1 MSVTTWQMIAELAEE
16 AGAKYPELVAAQWAC
31 ESGWGKHTSGKFN
44 FFGIK
49 GKGTKT
55 QTQEWDG
62 AKFITIVDEFKDYAS
77 PKECVKDLVEKWYLD
92 YKNYSGVNDA
102 ATREDAAR
110 ELVKQGYATDPQYA
124 EKLIKL
130 MSQNSVPRTPAKTV
144 ANSLVKL
151 TDAAKYYKE
160 EAHQKAAWEALEAS
174 LTEEQQEAFTKA
186 FRGPQKPPRD
196 PLPDTPNFPLDVTY
210 FYQRDSKTGHG
221 ERSCQSSA
229 LAMAVEYIDPEI
241 LFDDD
246 DYLNKVFKFGD
257 TVSQLAQKAAL
268 DSIGIKS
275 QFRMNGSEP
284 DLLNILNKGYPVPI
298 GVLHKGSIFAPSGG
312 GHWITLIGYDDKYF
326 FVHDPFG
333 ELDLTNGGYPKAGPA
348 DGKCVKYSRQNLM
361 RRWLIASKSD
371 GWLWD
376 LSMNPIK

>member
-1 MSVTTWQMIAELAEE
+1 MSVTTWQMIAELAKE

-31 ESGWGKHTSGKFN
+31 ESGWGKHTSGKNN

-77 PKECVKDLVEKWYLD
+77 PAECVTDLVKKWYLD
-92 YKNYSGVNDA
+92 YKDYSGVNDA
-102 ATREDAAR
+102 DTREDAAR

-130 MSQNSVPRTPAKTV
+130 MSQNSVPRTPLKIV
-144 ANSLVKL
+144 PNVHVKL
-151 TDAAKYYKE
+151 LDAVKYYRAE
-160 EAHQKAAWEALEAS
+160 PHQKEAWEALEAS
-174 LTEEQQEAFTKA
+174 LTEEQREAFTKQ
-186 FRGPQKPPRD
+186 FRGPQKPPRA
-196 PLPDTPNFPLDVTY
+196 PLPDSPTFPLDVTY

-229 LAMAVEYIDPEI
+229 IAMAVEYIDPEI

-246 DYLNKVFKFGD
+246 DYLNRVFKFGD
-257 TVSQLAQKAAL
+257 TVSQLAQKATL

-275 QFRMNGSEP
+275 QFRMNGSES
-284 DLLNILNKGYPVPI
+284 DLVALLDKGYPVPI
-298 GVLHKGSIFAPSGG
+298 GVLHKGTIFSPSGG
-312 GHWITLIGYDDKYF
+312 GHWICLIGYDTKHFY
-326 FVHDPFG
+326 VHDPFG
-333 ELDLTNGGYPKAGPA
+333 ELDLQNGGYPKAGPT

-361 RRWLIASKSD
+361 RRWLIASKND